1 MIQSIRRNFN
11 MPTAF
16 TNTIAKTINQEL
28 RRQVT
33 AFRFG
38 QRSVLPELGRHL
50 KKGKKTHIFQN
61 VIGNTAK
68 GRNKKKWRLNK
79 CVTSS
84 HNVSKYGAHS
94 VEMHRFYC
102 HVDLFSNSEFSDYE
116 ISTLSKGEF
125 FTKIKI
131 QGLQIGQNCRF

>member
-16 TNTIAKTINQEL
+16 TNTIAITINQEL
-28 RRQVT
+28 RHQVT
-33 AFRFG
+33 AFKFG
-38 QRSVLPELGRHL
+38 QGSVLPDLGRHL

-84 HNVSKYGAHS
+84 HKYK
-94 VEMHRFYC
+94 RFEVRGSQC
-102 HVDLFSNSEFSDYE
+102 GNS
-116 ISTLSKGEF
+116 
-125 FTKIKI
+125 
-131 QGLQIGQNCRF
+131 